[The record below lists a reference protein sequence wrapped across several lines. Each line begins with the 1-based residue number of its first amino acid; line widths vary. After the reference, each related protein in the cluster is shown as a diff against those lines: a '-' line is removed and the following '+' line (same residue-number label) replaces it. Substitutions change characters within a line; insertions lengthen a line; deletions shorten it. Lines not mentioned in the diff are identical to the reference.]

1 MSRGGLLL
9 YGATGFTGGLIARR
23 AIELGLDLVLAGRN
37 ESRLRQLGAALGCAH
52 RVASL
57 NDSAALGRML
67 EGISVVLHAAGPFES
82 TYRPMVDACLRAGV
96 HYLDICGEVR
106 AIEGVR
112 QLDRA
117 ARSAGVMLMPAV
129 GFDVVPSD
137 CLAARVARVL
147 PGARRLRVAIAGM
160 KVISRGSTNT
170 LMDRVAEGVWVRRD
184 GRLVSLAPGL
194 SERHFDFGSGPV
206 PCLGLSWGDVATAY
220 YTTGI
225 PNIEVYCEST
235 LIARGLMLVGRHL
248 GQAGVLIPGFNP
260 ALLKPAADWWLNML
274 PDGPSLLER
283 ARAGTSIVVEAEGAR
298 GERAGARLRAPDTY
312 TSTALC
318 ATAVASRV
326 LRGDCEPGFQTPAR
340 VFGDDVA
347 AFIPGVVVEQ
357 WGPVI

>member
-274 PDGPSLLER
+274 PDGPSRACSNARVPVPRSSSRQR
-283 ARAGTSIVVEAEGAR
+283 ARAGNARAHACGRRIRIRRRRCVPRLLHRACSAATASPAFKPRRACLETMWQRSFPEWSWNNGAR
-298 GERAGARLRAPDTY
+298 
-312 TSTALC
+312 
-318 ATAVASRV
+318 
-326 LRGDCEPGFQTPAR
+326 
-340 VFGDDVA
+340 
-347 AFIPGVVVEQ
+347 
-357 WGPVI
+357 